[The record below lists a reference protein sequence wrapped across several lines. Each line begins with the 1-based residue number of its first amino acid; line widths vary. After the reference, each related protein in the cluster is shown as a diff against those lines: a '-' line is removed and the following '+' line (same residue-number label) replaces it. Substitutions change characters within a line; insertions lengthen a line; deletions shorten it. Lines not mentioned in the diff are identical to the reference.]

1 MKLLLQHK
9 IFVGYFLLIAIIGGM
24 FALVVYERDR
34 MWETRNKYLAIF
46 HAQRDIDAVYRNITA
61 LATYGE
67 SVSAWSM
74 DDSLAYRFLRARTD
88 SLLSCI
94 RSRHE
99 LLAHPRTLDSLR
111 ALLAQKESF
120 MFQIMNTSKEL
131 RNADSLLSSRLTD
144 VMAQSESPRVVTRRK
159 KGIAG
164 FFGIME
170 TVQLPPVPDRRNMP
184 DKESLFW
191 REERIRLM
199 NAYADSMRI
208 SNRLMAKELGV
219 LIANLEEGTWNTLLN
234 REAYLKST
242 RGRSILI
249 TGILIICSIILL
261 LVLFLITQRD
271 IKEKT
276 KNRRHLENTI
286 KQNTELLEMQK
297 NIILTISHDVRAP
310 LNIISGSAELA
321 MDIREKKR
329 RNAHLRNIS
338 IVCRRMVHLLNNLL
352 DVYRLNDSKEKRND
366 VPFNLNDL
374 LERCVFGFS
383 LPANNK
389 GLLFNHN
396 FKHTRINLCGDED
409 RVEQIIGNLL
419 GNAVKFTEIGT
430 VGLDAEFDGEKLILE
445 VKDTGI
451 GMDKETLSR
460 IFRPFERLSTIAN
473 PDGFGLGLP
482 ITKGLVNLLGGT
494 IDVESEI
501 GRGSTFRVTL
511 PMKTTDEPVA
521 NENRKFRN
529 PTRLP
534 RNVLVIDD
542 DAMLLDVIK
551 EMLERN
557 GINCTA
563 CVSTREL
570 VKVMRGKDYDLILSD
585 IQMPGTNGF
594 DLLALLR
601 NSNIGNSRTIPVVA
615 MTARGDRESE
625 ALLCA
630 GFTDC
635 IYKPF
640 SSSELLCM
648 LSTITR
654 SRHEEKQNVDFDLI
668 LSEVND
674 KPKTLLSFIFQSE
687 KDRKE
692 LGIAL
697 KNRERQK
704 LREITHRMQPMWELL
719 QSGKILQGYRDLLD
733 NENVSDSV
741 LGEYTKQ
748 IMNYSAL
755 LVKMAET
762 EFKRL
767 TNETENTDS

>member
-164 FFGIME
+164 FFGITE
-170 TVQLPPVPDRRNMP
+170 TVQLPPVPDRRSMP

-191 REERIRLM
+191 WEERIRLM

-208 SNRLMAKELGV
+208 SNRLMAKELDI

-329 RNAHLRNIS
+329 RNAHLMNIS

>member
-164 FFGIME
+164 FFGITE
-170 TVQLPPVPDRRNMP
+170 TVQLPPVPDRRSMP

-191 REERIRLM
+191 WEERIRLM

-208 SNRLMAKELGV
+208 SNRLMAKELDI

>member
-208 SNRLMAKELGV
+208 SNRLMAKELGI

>member
-164 FFGIME
+164 FFGITE
-170 TVQLPPVPDRRNMP
+170 TVQLPPVPDRRSMP

-191 REERIRLM
+191 WEERIRLM

-208 SNRLMAKELGV
+208 SNKLMAKELDI

-557 GINCTA
+557 WINCTA

>member
-164 FFGIME
+164 FFGITE
-170 TVQLPPVPDRRNMP
+170 TVQLPPVPDRRSMP

-191 REERIRLM
+191 WEERIRLM

-208 SNRLMAKELGV
+208 SNRLMAKELDI

-409 RVEQIIGNLL
+409 RVELIIGNLL

>member
-61 LATYGE
+61 LVTYGE

-164 FFGIME
+164 FFGITE
-170 TVQLPPVPDRRNMP
+170 TVQLPPVPDRRSMP

-191 REERIRLM
+191 WEERIRLM

-208 SNRLMAKELGV
+208 SNRLMAKELDI

-249 TGILIICSIILL
+249 TGILIICTIILL